1 MKGNYR
7 VGFGLEQRVCFQ
19 KTFIL
24 KRKNTPFSRK
34 VVGKSACDNPER
46 YCGGI
51 HCCLK
56 KFERMAREAMGI
68 CLRVLK

>member
-1 MKGNYR
+1 MFSENIYFEMKEY
-7 VGFGLEQRVCFQ
+7 
-19 KTFIL
+19 TFFE
-24 KRKNTPFSRK
+24 KGCR
-34 VVGKSACDNPER
+34 KSACDNPER